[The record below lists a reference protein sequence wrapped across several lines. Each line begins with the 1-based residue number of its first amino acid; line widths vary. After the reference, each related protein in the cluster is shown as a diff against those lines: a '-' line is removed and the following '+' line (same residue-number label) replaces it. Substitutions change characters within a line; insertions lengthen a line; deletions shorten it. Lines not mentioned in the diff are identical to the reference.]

1 MFQIIEMAVITN
13 LVRATN
19 FHSYIKDL
27 LDDIHCQIHS
37 SYVSFTSGHLSLSV
51 APYILTSL
59 SPMFKSILLE
69 DPHLCSVTVHPSF
82 SKVFPSLITLL
93 YTGQVT
99 NITNNDAVMLKMLIK
114 DLGILADIEI
124 VHFNNNNCDVK
135 VASHSAIVNRSFDG
149 NAGAI
154 PIPFN
159 GDALVDNAWERKK
172 SIRFSTDS
180 EYDIFEENF
189 SFTTTMCPS
198 IDPEG
203 VGCQGVSS
211 VSADRHRNL
220 SFGESLN
227 TLNEDRAIV
236 DIVFVPDHEV
246 DEIEENVGGSL
257 NYDLGSFV
265 LKDAFCDADREV
277 EQLKSERC
285 NICDQDFPSKYELL
299 DHLAMTHYKAKLA
312 ESFPEYG
319 RICPLCLEF
328 RDDHEDNLQHIGRD
342 HEVVYDYYQSDEFVH
357 HVDEFNGLNNE
368 RKKRNDVEPNS
379 IHLRTNRKLSDSKP
393 SALKGILKLAR
404 IHQEV
409 SPKSILKVPRLES
422 PPAKES
428 ILKQPKSQTKTFKN
442 QVEGKEYGAVNVL
455 LSVQNKSGVKIIDL
469 E

>member
-69 DPHLCSVTVHPSF
+69 DPYLCSVTVHPSF

-124 VHFNNNNCDVK
+124 VHFNNNNSDVK

-198 IDPEG
+198 IDHEG

-211 VSADRHRNL
+211 VSADRHRNK
-220 SFGESLN
+220 FW
-227 TLNEDRAIV
+227 
-236 DIVFVPDHEV
+236 
-246 DEIEENVGGSL
+246 
-257 NYDLGSFV
+257 
-265 LKDAFCDADREV
+265 
-277 EQLKSERC
+277 
-285 NICDQDFPSKYELL
+285 
-299 DHLAMTHYKAKLA
+299 
-312 ESFPEYG
+312 
-319 RICPLCLEF
+319 
-328 RDDHEDNLQHIGRD
+328 
-342 HEVVYDYYQSDEFVH
+342 
-357 HVDEFNGLNNE
+357 
-368 RKKRNDVEPNS
+368 
-379 IHLRTNRKLSDSKP
+379 
-393 SALKGILKLAR
+393 
-404 IHQEV
+404 
-409 SPKSILKVPRLES
+409 
-422 PPAKES
+422 
-428 ILKQPKSQTKTFKN
+428 
-442 QVEGKEYGAVNVL
+442 
-455 LSVQNKSGVKIIDL
+455 
-469 E
+469 